1 MHVRQVRRLNREAR
15 VDDTILIVDDLDV
28 NIMLLEEILDSL
40 GYKTRSAMSAVE
52 ATSVLNDEL
61 PSMVLLDIMMPD
73 INGYEFC
80 QMLKENPHTRD
91 IPVIFVSAAE
101 SDGEREKAFEI
112 GGVDFVRKPFDV
124 TEIKTRVSTHLN
136 IYHLRQELEENNR
149 KLNQVVS
156 QQSEIMFNEKKR
168 ILKNLAA
175 LSADEEH
182 VSLENDTISKN
193 SRMLTQALNF
203 TDRYENKISEP
214 FIDGVEIASNIR
226 GIDPKIFGI
235 FFTEEE
241 NNPAL
246 QASGDVVYNYKEHW
260 DGSGSPNG
268 LAREDIPLA
277 ARIVA
282 VTDAFDGYIKEGLSR
297 DEAFHRIDNDREK
310 LYDPYLVDLFLKIE
324 KQIKS

>member
-1 MHVRQVRRLNREAR
+1 MEK
-15 VDDTILIVDDLDV
+15 DKDTILIVDDLDV

-40 GYKTRSAMSAVE
+40 GYKTKSAMSAVE
-52 ATSVLNDEL
+52 ATDILNHEL

-101 SDGEREKAFEI
+101 GNDEREKAFEI
-112 GGVDFVRKPFDV
+112 GGVDFVKKPFDV

-156 QQSEIMFNEKKR
+156 EQSEMMFNEKKR

-175 LSADEEH
+175 HSIDGED
-182 VSLENDTISKN
+182 VSVENDIISKN

-203 TDRYENKISEP
+203 TDRYENKISES

-226 GIDPKIFGI
+226 SIDPKMFGI
-235 FFTEEE
+235 FFTEDE

-246 QASGDVVYNYKEHW
+246 QASVDVVYNYKEHW

-268 LAREDIPLA
+268 LKGEDIPLA

-282 VTDAFDGYIKEGLSR
+282 ITDAFEMYIKEGLSR
-297 DEAFHRIDNDREK
+297 EEAFHKIETDK
-310 LYDPYLVDLFLKIE
+310 GILYDPYLVDLFLKIQ

>member
-1 MHVRQVRRLNREAR
+1 MLIRQVSRLEK
-15 VDDTILIVDDLDV
+15 DKDTILIVDDLDV

-40 GYKTRSAMSAVE
+40 GYKTKSAMSAVE
-52 ATSVLNDEL
+52 ATDILNHEL

-101 SDGEREKAFEI
+101 GNDEREKAFEI
-112 GGVDFVRKPFDV
+112 GGVDFVKKPFDV

-149 KLNQVVS
+149 KLNQVIS
-156 QQSEIMFNEKKR
+156 EQSEMMFNEKKR

-175 LSADEEH
+175 HSIDGED
-182 VSLENDTISKN
+182 VSVENDIISKN

-203 TDRYENKISEP
+203 TDRYENKISES

-226 GIDPKIFGI
+226 SIDPKMFGI
-235 FFTEEE
+235 FFTEDE

-246 QASGDVVYNYKEHW
+246 QASVDVVYNYKEHW

-268 LAREDIPLA
+268 LRGEDIPLA

-282 VTDAFDGYIKEGLSR
+282 ITDAFEMYIKEGLSR
-297 DEAFHRIDNDREK
+297 EEAFHKIETDK
-310 LYDPYLVDLFLKIE
+310 GILYDPYLVDLFLKIQ

>member
-1 MHVRQVRRLNREAR
+1 MIRQVSRLEK
-15 VDDTILIVDDLDV
+15 DKDTILIVDDLDV

-40 GYKTRSAMSAVE
+40 GYKTKSAMSAVE
-52 ATSVLNDEL
+52 ATDILNHEL

-101 SDGEREKAFEI
+101 GNDEREKAFEI
-112 GGVDFVRKPFDV
+112 GGVDFVKKPFDV

-156 QQSEIMFNEKKR
+156 EQSEMMFNEKKR

-175 LSADEEH
+175 HSIDGED
-182 VSLENDTISKN
+182 VSVENDIISKN

-203 TDRYENKISEP
+203 TDRYENKISES

-226 GIDPKIFGI
+226 SIDSKMFGI
-235 FFTEEE
+235 FFTEDE

-246 QASGDVVYNYKEHW
+246 QASVDVVYNYKEHW

-268 LAREDIPLA
+268 LKGEDIPLA

-282 VTDAFDGYIKEGLSR
+282 ITDAFEMYIKEGLSR
-297 DEAFHRIDNDREK
+297 EEAFHKIETDK
-310 LYDPYLVDLFLKIE
+310 GILYDPYLVDLFLKIQ

>member
-1 MHVRQVRRLNREAR
+1 MIRQVSRLEK
-15 VDDTILIVDDLDV
+15 DKDTILIVDDLDV

-40 GYKTRSAMSAVE
+40 GYKTKSAMSAVE
-52 ATSVLNDEL
+52 ATDILNEEL

-101 SDGEREKAFEI
+101 GDDEREKAFEI
-112 GGVDFVRKPFDV
+112 GGVDFVKKPFDV

-149 KLNQVVS
+149 KLNQVIS
-156 QQSEIMFNEKKR
+156 EQSEMMFNEKKR

-175 LSADEEH
+175 HSIDGED
-182 VSLENDTISKN
+182 VSVENDIISKN

-226 GIDPKIFGI
+226 SIDPKMFGI
-235 FFTEEE
+235 FFTEDE

-246 QASGDVVYNYKEHW
+246 QASVDVVYNYKEHW

-268 LAREDIPLA
+268 LKGEDIPLA

-282 VTDAFDGYIKEGLSR
+282 ITDAFEMYIKEGLSR
-297 DEAFHRIDNDREK
+297 EEAFHKIETDK
-310 LYDPYLVDLFLKIE
+310 GILYDPYLVDLFLKIQ

>member
-1 MHVRQVRRLNREAR
+1 MLIRQVSRLEK
-15 VDDTILIVDDLDV
+15 DKDTILIVDDLDV

-40 GYKTRSAMSAVE
+40 GYKTKSAMSAVE
-52 ATSVLNDEL
+52 ATDILNHEL

-101 SDGEREKAFEI
+101 GNDEREKAFEI
-112 GGVDFVRKPFDV
+112 GGVDFIKKPFDV

-156 QQSEIMFNEKKR
+156 EQSEMMFNEKKR

-175 LSADEEH
+175 HSIDGED
-182 VSLENDTISKN
+182 VSVENDIISKN

-203 TDRYENKISEP
+203 TDRYENKISES

-226 GIDPKIFGI
+226 SIDPKMFGI
-235 FFTEEE
+235 FFTEDE

-268 LAREDIPLA
+268 LKGEDIPLA
-277 ARIVA
+277 ARVVA
-282 VTDAFDGYIKEGLSR
+282 ITDAFEMYIKEGLSR
-297 DEAFHRIDNDREK
+297 EEAFHKIETDK
-310 LYDPYLVDLFLKIE
+310 GILYDPYLVDLFLKIQ

>member
-1 MHVRQVRRLNREAR
+1 MIRQVSRLEK
-15 VDDTILIVDDLDV
+15 DKDTILIVDDLDV

-40 GYKTRSAMSAVE
+40 GYKTKSAMSAVE
-52 ATSVLNDEL
+52 ATDILNHEL

-101 SDGEREKAFEI
+101 GNDEREKAFEI
-112 GGVDFVRKPFDV
+112 GGVDFVKKPFDV

-156 QQSEIMFNEKKR
+156 EQSEMMFNEKKR

-175 LSADEEH
+175 HSIDGED
-182 VSLENDTISKN
+182 VSVENDIISKN

-203 TDRYENKISEP
+203 TDRYENKISES

-226 GIDPKIFGI
+226 SIDPKMFGI
-235 FFTEEE
+235 FFTEDE

-268 LAREDIPLA
+268 LKGEDIPLA

-282 VTDAFDGYIKEGLSR
+282 ITDAFEMYIKEGLSR
-297 DEAFHRIDNDREK
+297 EEAFHKIETDK
-310 LYDPYLVDLFLKIE
+310 GILYDPYLVDLFLKIQ

>member
-1 MHVRQVRRLNREAR
+1 MEK
-15 VDDTILIVDDLDV
+15 DKDTILIVDDLDV

-40 GYKTRSAMSAVE
+40 GYKTKSAMSAVE
-52 ATSVLNDEL
+52 ATDILNEEL

-101 SDGEREKAFEI
+101 GDDEREKAFEI
-112 GGVDFVRKPFDV
+112 GGVDFVKKPFDV

-149 KLNQVVS
+149 KLNQVIS
-156 QQSEIMFNEKKR
+156 EQSEMMFNEKKR

-175 LSADEEH
+175 HSIDGED
-182 VSLENDTISKN
+182 VSVENDIISKN

-203 TDRYENKISEP
+203 TDRYENKISES

-226 GIDPKIFGI
+226 SIDSKMFGI
-235 FFTEEE
+235 FFTEDE

-246 QASGDVVYNYKEHW
+246 QASVDVVYNYKEHW

-268 LAREDIPLA
+268 LKGEDIPLA

-282 VTDAFDGYIKEGLSR
+282 ITDAFEMYIKEGLSR
-297 DEAFHRIDNDREK
+297 EEAFHKIETDK
-310 LYDPYLVDLFLKIE
+310 GILYDPYLVDLFLKIQ

>member
-1 MHVRQVRRLNREAR
+1 MLIRQVSRLEK
-15 VDDTILIVDDLDV
+15 DKDTILIVDDLDV

-40 GYKTRSAMSAVE
+40 GYKTKSAMSAVE
-52 ATSVLNDEL
+52 ATDILNEEL

-101 SDGEREKAFEI
+101 GDDEREKAFEI
-112 GGVDFVRKPFDV
+112 GGVDFVKKPFDV

-149 KLNQVVS
+149 KLNQVIS
-156 QQSEIMFNEKKR
+156 EQSEMMFNEKKR

-175 LSADEEH
+175 HSIDGED
-182 VSLENDTISKN
+182 VSVENDIISKN

-226 GIDPKIFGI
+226 SIDPKMFGI
-235 FFTEEE
+235 FFTEDE

-246 QASGDVVYNYKEHW
+246 QASVDVVYNYKEHW

-268 LAREDIPLA
+268 LKGEDIPLA

-282 VTDAFDGYIKEGLSR
+282 ITDAFEMYIKEGLSR
-297 DEAFHRIDNDREK
+297 EEAFHKIETDK
-310 LYDPYLVDLFLKIE
+310 GILYDPYLVDLFLKIQ

>member
-1 MHVRQVRRLNREAR
+1 MSRLEK
-15 VDDTILIVDDLDV
+15 DKDTILIVDDLDV

-40 GYKTRSAMSAVE
+40 GYKTKSAMSAVE
-52 ATSVLNDEL
+52 ATDILNHEL

-101 SDGEREKAFEI
+101 GNDEREKAFEI
-112 GGVDFVRKPFDV
+112 GGVDFVKKPFDV

-156 QQSEIMFNEKKR
+156 EQSEMMFNEKKR

-175 LSADEEH
+175 HSIDGED
-182 VSLENDTISKN
+182 VSVENDIISKN

-203 TDRYENKISEP
+203 TDRYENKISES

-226 GIDPKIFGI
+226 SIDPKMFGI
-235 FFTEEE
+235 FFTEDE

-246 QASGDVVYNYKEHW
+246 QASVDVVYNYKEHW

-268 LAREDIPLA
+268 LKGEDIPLA

-282 VTDAFDGYIKEGLSR
+282 ITDAFEMYIKEGLSR
-297 DEAFHRIDNDREK
+297 EEAFHKIETDK
-310 LYDPYLVDLFLKIE
+310 GILYDPYLVDLFLKIQ

>member
-1 MHVRQVRRLNREAR
+1 MEK
-15 VDDTILIVDDLDV
+15 DKDTILIVDDLDV

-40 GYKTRSAMSAVE
+40 GYKTKSAMSAVE
-52 ATSVLNDEL
+52 ATDILNHEL

-101 SDGEREKAFEI
+101 GNDEREKAFEI
-112 GGVDFVRKPFDV
+112 GGVDFVKKPFDV

-149 KLNQVVS
+149 KLNQVIS
-156 QQSEIMFNEKKR
+156 EQSEMMFNEKKR

-175 LSADEEH
+175 HSIDGED
-182 VSLENDTISKN
+182 VSVENDIISKN

-203 TDRYENKISEP
+203 TDRYENKISES

-226 GIDPKIFGI
+226 SIDPKMFGI
-235 FFTEEE
+235 FFTEDE

-246 QASGDVVYNYKEHW
+246 QASVDVVYNYKEHW

-268 LAREDIPLA
+268 LRGEDIPLA

-282 VTDAFDGYIKEGLSR
+282 ITDAFEMYIKEGLSR
-297 DEAFHRIDNDREK
+297 EEAFHKIETDK
-310 LYDPYLVDLFLKIE
+310 GILYDPYLVDLFLKIQ

>member
-1 MHVRQVRRLNREAR
+1 MLIRQVSRLEK
-15 VDDTILIVDDLDV
+15 DKDTILIVDDLDV

-40 GYKTRSAMSAVE
+40 GYKTKSAMSAVE
-52 ATSVLNDEL
+52 ATDILNHEL

-101 SDGEREKAFEI
+101 GNDEREKAFEI
-112 GGVDFVRKPFDV
+112 GGVDFVKKPFDV

-156 QQSEIMFNEKKR
+156 EQSEMMFNEKKR

-175 LSADEEH
+175 HSIDGED
-182 VSLENDTISKN
+182 VSVENDIISKN

-203 TDRYENKISEP
+203 TDRYENKISES

-226 GIDPKIFGI
+226 SIDPKMFGI
-235 FFTEEE
+235 FFTEDE

-246 QASGDVVYNYKEHW
+246 QASVDVVYNYKEHW

-268 LAREDIPLA
+268 LKGEDIPLA

-282 VTDAFDGYIKEGLSR
+282 ITDAFEMYIKEGLSR
-297 DEAFHRIDNDREK
+297 EEAFHKIETDK
-310 LYDPYLVDLFLKIE
+310 GILYDPYLVDLFLKIQ

>member
-1 MHVRQVRRLNREAR
+1 MEK
-15 VDDTILIVDDLDV
+15 DKDTILIVDDLDV

-40 GYKTRSAMSAVE
+40 GYKTKSAMSAVE
-52 ATSVLNDEL
+52 ATDILNEEL

-101 SDGEREKAFEI
+101 GDDEREKAFEI
-112 GGVDFVRKPFDV
+112 GGVDFVKKPFDV

-149 KLNQVVS
+149 KLNQVIS
-156 QQSEIMFNEKKR
+156 EQSEMMFNEKKR

-175 LSADEEH
+175 HSIDGED
-182 VSLENDTISKN
+182 VSVENDIISKN

-226 GIDPKIFGI
+226 SIDPKMFGI
-235 FFTEEE
+235 FFTEDE

-246 QASGDVVYNYKEHW
+246 QASVDVVYNYKEHW

-268 LAREDIPLA
+268 LKGEDIPLA

-282 VTDAFDGYIKEGLSR
+282 ITDAFEMYIKEGLSR
-297 DEAFHRIDNDREK
+297 EEAFHKIETDK
-310 LYDPYLVDLFLKIE
+310 GILYDPYLVDLFLKIQ

>member
-1 MHVRQVRRLNREAR
+1 LIRQVSRLEK
-15 VDDTILIVDDLDV
+15 DKDTILIVDDLDV

-40 GYKTRSAMSAVE
+40 GYKTKSAMSAVE
-52 ATSVLNDEL
+52 ATDILNHEL

-101 SDGEREKAFEI
+101 GNDEREKAFEI
-112 GGVDFVRKPFDV
+112 GGVDFVKKPFDV

-156 QQSEIMFNEKKR
+156 EQSEMMFNEKKR

-175 LSADEEH
+175 HSIDGED
-182 VSLENDTISKN
+182 VSVENDIISKN

-203 TDRYENKISEP
+203 TERYENKISES

-226 GIDPKIFGI
+226 SIDPKMFGI
-235 FFTEEE
+235 FFTEDE

-268 LAREDIPLA
+268 LKGEDIPLA

-282 VTDAFDGYIKEGLSR
+282 ITDAFEMYIKEGLSR
-297 DEAFHRIDNDREK
+297 EEAFHKIETDK
-310 LYDPYLVDLFLKIE
+310 GILYDPYLVDLFLKIQ

>member
-1 MHVRQVRRLNREAR
+1 MEK
-15 VDDTILIVDDLDV
+15 DKDTILIVDDLDV

-40 GYKTRSAMSAVE
+40 GYKTKSAMSAVE
-52 ATSVLNDEL
+52 ATDILNEEL

-101 SDGEREKAFEI
+101 GDDEREKAFEI
-112 GGVDFVRKPFDV
+112 GGVDFVKKPFDV

-149 KLNQVVS
+149 KLNQVIS
-156 QQSEIMFNEKKR
+156 EQSEMMFNEKKR

-175 LSADEEH
+175 HSIDGED
-182 VSLENDTISKN
+182 VSVENDIISKN

-203 TDRYENKISEP
+203 TDRYENKISES

-226 GIDPKIFGI
+226 SIDPKMFGI
-235 FFTEEE
+235 FFTEDE

-246 QASGDVVYNYKEHW
+246 QASVDVVYNYKEHW

-268 LAREDIPLA
+268 LKGEDIPLA

-282 VTDAFDGYIKEGLSR
+282 ITDAFEMYIKEGLSR
-297 DEAFHRIDNDREK
+297 EEAFHKIETDK
-310 LYDPYLVDLFLKIE
+310 GILYDPYLVDLFLKIQ

>member
-1 MHVRQVRRLNREAR
+1 MSRLEK
-15 VDDTILIVDDLDV
+15 DKDTILIVDDLDV

-40 GYKTRSAMSAVE
+40 GYKTKSAMSAVE
-52 ATSVLNDEL
+52 ATDILNEEL

-101 SDGEREKAFEI
+101 GDDEREKAFEI
-112 GGVDFVRKPFDV
+112 GGVDFVKKPFDV

-149 KLNQVVS
+149 KLNQVIS
-156 QQSEIMFNEKKR
+156 EQSEMMFNEKKR

-175 LSADEEH
+175 HSIDGED
-182 VSLENDTISKN
+182 VSVENDIISKN

-226 GIDPKIFGI
+226 SIDPKMFGI
-235 FFTEEE
+235 FFTEDE

-246 QASGDVVYNYKEHW
+246 QASVDVVYNYKEHW

-268 LAREDIPLA
+268 LKGEDIPLA

-282 VTDAFDGYIKEGLSR
+282 ITDAFEMYIKEGLSR
-297 DEAFHRIDNDREK
+297 EEAFHKIETDK
-310 LYDPYLVDLFLKIE
+310 GILYDPYLVDLFLKIQ

>member
-1 MHVRQVRRLNREAR
+1 LIRQVSRLEK
-15 VDDTILIVDDLDV
+15 DKDTILIVDDLDV

-40 GYKTRSAMSAVE
+40 GYETKSAMSAVE
-52 ATSVLNDEL
+52 ATDILNHEL

-101 SDGEREKAFEI
+101 GDDEREKAFEI
-112 GGVDFVRKPFDV
+112 GGVDFVKKPFDV

-156 QQSEIMFNEKKR
+156 EQSEMMFNEKKR

-175 LSADEEH
+175 HSIDGED
-182 VSLENDTISKN
+182 VSVENDIISKN

-203 TDRYENKISEP
+203 TDRYENKISES

-226 GIDPKIFGI
+226 SIDPKMFGI
-235 FFTEEE
+235 FFTEDE

-246 QASGDVVYNYKEHW
+246 QASVDVVYNYKEHW

-268 LAREDIPLA
+268 LKGEDIPLA

-282 VTDAFDGYIKEGLSR
+282 ITDAFEMYIKEGLSR
-297 DEAFHRIDNDREK
+297 EEAFHKIETDK
-310 LYDPYLVDLFLKIE
+310 GILYDPYLVDLFLKIQ

>member
-1 MHVRQVRRLNREAR
+1 MLIRQVSRLEK
-15 VDDTILIVDDLDV
+15 DKDTILIVDDLDV

-40 GYKTRSAMSAVE
+40 GYKTKSAMSAVE
-52 ATSVLNDEL
+52 ATDILNHEL

-80 QMLKENPHTRD
+80 QMIKENPHTRD

-101 SDGEREKAFEI
+101 GNDEREKAFEI
-112 GGVDFVRKPFDV
+112 GGVDFVKKPFDV

-156 QQSEIMFNEKKR
+156 EQSEMMFNEKKR

-175 LSADEEH
+175 HSIDGED
-182 VSLENDTISKN
+182 VSVENDIISKN

-203 TDRYENKISEP
+203 TDRYENKISES

-226 GIDPKIFGI
+226 SIDPKMFGI
-235 FFTEEE
+235 FFTEDE

-246 QASGDVVYNYKEHW
+246 QASVDVVYNYKEHW

-268 LAREDIPLA
+268 LKGEDIPLA

-282 VTDAFDGYIKEGLSR
+282 ITDAFEMYIKEGLSR
-297 DEAFHRIDNDREK
+297 EEAFHKIETDK
-310 LYDPYLVDLFLKIE
+310 GILYDPYLVDLFLKIQ

>member
-1 MHVRQVRRLNREAR
+1 MSRLEK
-15 VDDTILIVDDLDV
+15 DKDTILIVDDLDV

-40 GYKTRSAMSAVE
+40 GYKTKSAMSAVE
-52 ATSVLNDEL
+52 ATDILNHEL

-101 SDGEREKAFEI
+101 GNDEREKAFEI
-112 GGVDFVRKPFDV
+112 GGVDFVKKPFDV

-156 QQSEIMFNEKKR
+156 EQSEMMFNEKKR

-175 LSADEEH
+175 HSIDGED
-182 VSLENDTISKN
+182 VSVENDIISKN

-203 TDRYENKISEP
+203 TDRYENKISES

-226 GIDPKIFGI
+226 SIDPKMFGI
-235 FFTEEE
+235 FFTEDE

-268 LAREDIPLA
+268 LKGEDIPLA

-282 VTDAFDGYIKEGLSR
+282 ITDAFEMCIKEGLSR
-297 DEAFHRIDNDREK
+297 EEAFHKIETDK
-310 LYDPYLVDLFLKIE
+310 GILYDPYLVDLFLKIQ

>member
-1 MHVRQVRRLNREAR
+1 MEK
-15 VDDTILIVDDLDV
+15 DKDTILIVDDLDV

-40 GYKTRSAMSAVE
+40 GYKTKSAMSAVE
-52 ATSVLNDEL
+52 ATDILNHEL

-101 SDGEREKAFEI
+101 GNDEREKAFEI
-112 GGVDFVRKPFDV
+112 GGVDFVKKPFDV

-156 QQSEIMFNEKKR
+156 EQSEMMFNEKKR

-175 LSADEEH
+175 HSIDGED
-182 VSLENDTISKN
+182 VSVENDIISKN

-203 TDRYENKISEP
+203 TERYENKISES

-226 GIDPKIFGI
+226 SIDPKMFGI
-235 FFTEEE
+235 FFTEDE

-268 LAREDIPLA
+268 LKGEDIPLA

-282 VTDAFDGYIKEGLSR
+282 ITDAFEMYIKEGLSR
-297 DEAFHRIDNDREK
+297 EEAFHKIETDK
-310 LYDPYLVDLFLKIE
+310 GILYDPYLVDLFLKIQ

>member
-1 MHVRQVRRLNREAR
+1 MDREAKR
-15 VDDTILIVDDLDV
+15 DTTILIVDDLDV

-40 GYKTRSAMSAVE
+40 GYRTRSAMSAKE
-52 ATSVLNDEL
+52 ATDILNDEL

-101 SDGEREKAFEI
+101 SDDEREKAFEI

-136 IYHLRQELEENNR
+136 IYNLRQELEENNR
-149 KLNQVVS
+149 KLNQVIS
-156 QQSEIMFNEKKR
+156 EQSKNILNEKKR

-175 LSADEEH
+175 LSSDEDE
-182 VSLENDTISKN
+182 LPLDNDNIVKN

-203 TDRYENKISEP
+203 TDKYENKISEA
-214 FIDGVEIASNIR
+214 FIDGVEIAGSIR
-226 GIDPKIFGI
+226 NIDPKIYKI
-235 FFTEEE
+235 FFTDDEKS
-241 NNPAL
+241 PTL
-246 QASGDVVYNYKEHW
+246 QASADVIYYHKERW
-260 DGSGSPNG
+260 DGTGSPNG
-268 LAREDIPLA
+268 LSGDDIPLA

-282 VTDAFDGYIKEGLSR
+282 ITEAFEIYVKSGLSR
-297 DEAFHRIDNDREK
+297 EEAFSKMKDERGVAF
-310 LYDPYLVDLFLKIE
+310 DPYLMDLFIKIE

>member
-1 MHVRQVRRLNREAR
+1 MDREESR
-15 VDDTILIVDDLDV
+15 DTTILIVDDLDV

-40 GYKTRSAMSAVE
+40 GYKTRSAMSAKE
-52 ATSVLNDEL
+52 ATDIINDEL
-61 PSMVLLDIMMPD
+61 PHMVLLDIMMPD

-101 SDGEREKAFEI
+101 SDDEREKAFEI
-112 GGVDFVRKPFDV
+112 GGVDFIRKPFDV

-136 IYHLRQELEENNR
+136 IYNLRQELEENNR
-149 KLNQVVS
+149 KLNQVIS
-156 QQSEIMFNEKKR
+156 EQSKNILNEKKR

-175 LSADEEH
+175 LSSDEDE
-182 VSLENDTISKN
+182 LPLDNDNIIKN

-203 TDRYENKISEP
+203 TDKYENKISEA
-214 FIDGVEIASNIR
+214 FIDGVEIAGSIR
-226 GIDPKIFGI
+226 NIDPKIYKI
-235 FFTEEE
+235 FFTDDEKS
-241 NNPAL
+241 PML
-246 QASGDVVYNYKEHW
+246 QASADVIYYHKERW

-268 LAREDIPLA
+268 LSGDDIPLA

-282 VTDAFDGYIKEGLSR
+282 IAEAFEIYVKSGLSR
-297 DEAFHRIDNDREK
+297 EEAFSKMKDERGV
-310 LYDPYLVDLFLKIE
+310 LFDPYLMDLFIKIE

>member
-1 MHVRQVRRLNREAR
+1 MLIRQVSRLEK
-15 VDDTILIVDDLDV
+15 DKDTILIVDDLDV

-40 GYKTRSAMSAVE
+40 GYKTKSAMSAVE
-52 ATSVLNDEL
+52 AADILNHEL

-101 SDGEREKAFEI
+101 GNDEREKAFEI
-112 GGVDFVRKPFDV
+112 GGVDFVKKPFDV

-156 QQSEIMFNEKKR
+156 EQSEMMFNEKKR

-175 LSADEEH
+175 HSIDGED
-182 VSLENDTISKN
+182 VSVENDIISKN

-203 TDRYENKISEP
+203 TDRYENKISES

-226 GIDPKIFGI
+226 SIDPKMFGI
-235 FFTEEE
+235 FFTEDE

-246 QASGDVVYNYKEHW
+246 QASVDVVYNYKEHW

-268 LAREDIPLA
+268 LKGEDIPLA

-282 VTDAFDGYIKEGLSR
+282 ITDAFEMYIKEGLSR
-297 DEAFHRIDNDREK
+297 EGAFHKIETDK
-310 LYDPYLVDLFLKIE
+310 GILYDPYLVDLFLKIQ

>member
-1 MHVRQVRRLNREAR
+1 MLIRQVSRLEK
-15 VDDTILIVDDLDV
+15 DKDTILIVDDLDV

-40 GYKTRSAMSAVE
+40 GYKTKSAMSAVE
-52 ATSVLNDEL
+52 ATDILNHEL

-101 SDGEREKAFEI
+101 GNDEREKAFEI
-112 GGVDFVRKPFDV
+112 GGVDFVKKPFDV

-156 QQSEIMFNEKKR
+156 EQSEMMFNEKKR

-175 LSADEEH
+175 HSIDGED
-182 VSLENDTISKN
+182 VSVENDIISKN

-203 TDRYENKISEP
+203 TDRYENKISES

-226 GIDPKIFGI
+226 SIDPKMFGI
-235 FFTEEE
+235 FFTEDE

-260 DGSGSPNG
+260 DGSGRPNG
-268 LAREDIPLA
+268 LKGEDIPLA

-282 VTDAFDGYIKEGLSR
+282 ITDAFEMYIKEGLSR
-297 DEAFHRIDNDREK
+297 EEAFHKIETDK
-310 LYDPYLVDLFLKIE
+310 GILYDPYLVDLFLKIQ

>member
-1 MHVRQVRRLNREAR
+1 MSRLEK
-15 VDDTILIVDDLDV
+15 DKDTILIVDDLDV

-40 GYKTRSAMSAVE
+40 GYKTKSAMSAVE
-52 ATSVLNDEL
+52 ATDILNHEL

-101 SDGEREKAFEI
+101 GNDEREKAFEI
-112 GGVDFVRKPFDV
+112 GGVDFVKKPFDV

-156 QQSEIMFNEKKR
+156 EQSEMMFNEKKR

-175 LSADEEH
+175 HSIDGED
-182 VSLENDTISKN
+182 VSVENDIISKN

-203 TDRYENKISEP
+203 TDRYENKISES

-226 GIDPKIFGI
+226 SIDSKMFGI
-235 FFTEEE
+235 FFTEDE

-246 QASGDVVYNYKEHW
+246 QASVDVVYNYREHW

-268 LAREDIPLA
+268 LKGEDIPLA

-282 VTDAFDGYIKEGLSR
+282 ITDAFEMYIKEGLSR
-297 DEAFHRIDNDREK
+297 EEAFHKIETDK
-310 LYDPYLVDLFLKIE
+310 GILYDPYLVDLFLKIQ

>member
-1 MHVRQVRRLNREAR
+1 MSRLEK
-15 VDDTILIVDDLDV
+15 DKDTILIVDDLDV

-40 GYKTRSAMSAVE
+40 GYKTKSAMSAVE
-52 ATSVLNDEL
+52 ATDILNHEL

-101 SDGEREKAFEI
+101 GNDEREKAFEI
-112 GGVDFVRKPFDV
+112 GGVDFVKKPFDV

-156 QQSEIMFNEKKR
+156 EQSEMMFNEKKR

-175 LSADEEH
+175 HSIDGED
-182 VSLENDTISKN
+182 VSVENDIISKN

-203 TDRYENKISEP
+203 TERYENKISES

-226 GIDPKIFGI
+226 SIDPKMFGI
-235 FFTEEE
+235 FFTEDE

-268 LAREDIPLA
+268 LKGEDIPLA

-282 VTDAFDGYIKEGLSR
+282 ITDAFEMYIKEGLSR
-297 DEAFHRIDNDREK
+297 EEAFHKIETDK
-310 LYDPYLVDLFLKIE
+310 GILYDPYLVDLFLKIQ

>member
-1 MHVRQVRRLNREAR
+1 MEK
-15 VDDTILIVDDLDV
+15 DKDTILIVDDLDV

-40 GYKTRSAMSAVE
+40 GYKTKSAMSAVE
-52 ATSVLNDEL
+52 ATDILNHEL

-101 SDGEREKAFEI
+101 GNDEREKAFEI
-112 GGVDFVRKPFDV
+112 GGVDFVKKPFDV

-156 QQSEIMFNEKKR
+156 EQSEMMFNEKKR

-175 LSADEEH
+175 HSIDGED
-182 VSLENDTISKN
+182 VSVENDIISKN

-203 TDRYENKISEP
+203 TDRYENKISES

-226 GIDPKIFGI
+226 SIDPKMLGI
-235 FFTEEE
+235 FFTEDE

-246 QASGDVVYNYKEHW
+246 QASVDVVYNYKEHW
-260 DGSGSPNG
+260 DGSGCPNG
-268 LAREDIPLA
+268 LKGEDIPLA

-282 VTDAFDGYIKEGLSR
+282 ITDAFEMYIKEGLSR
-297 DEAFHRIDNDREK
+297 EEAFHKIETDK
-310 LYDPYLVDLFLKIE
+310 GILYDPYLVDLFLKIQ

>member
-1 MHVRQVRRLNREAR
+1 MIRQVSRLEK
-15 VDDTILIVDDLDV
+15 DKDTILIVDDLDV

-40 GYKTRSAMSAVE
+40 GYKTKSAMSAVE
-52 ATSVLNDEL
+52 ATDILNHEL

-101 SDGEREKAFEI
+101 GNDEREKAFEI
-112 GGVDFVRKPFDV
+112 GGVDFVKKPFDV

-156 QQSEIMFNEKKR
+156 EQSEMMFNEKKR

-175 LSADEEH
+175 HSIDGED
-182 VSLENDTISKN
+182 VSVENDIISKN

-203 TDRYENKISEP
+203 TDRYENKISES

-226 GIDPKIFGI
+226 SIDPKMFGI
-235 FFTEEE
+235 FFTEDE

-246 QASGDVVYNYKEHW
+246 QASVDVVYNYKEHW

-268 LAREDIPLA
+268 LKGEDIPLA

-282 VTDAFDGYIKEGLSR
+282 ITDAFEMYIKEGLSR
-297 DEAFHRIDNDREK
+297 EEAFHKIETDK
-310 LYDPYLVDLFLKIE
+310 GILYDPYLVDLLLKIQ